1 MRKIYLS
8 EPDTRASTPFSSPEE
23 AWFWYCLCAQ
33 LGFERARGN
42 ESKIN
47 RPCESSDIIRAV
59 KNLLKTGILRDEHI
73 QILTKYG
80 GEQTPPHENFGAT
93 RRMCLLWR
101 EAMKFLG
108 IVWRKKGII
117 A

>member
-8 EPDTRASTPFSSPEE
+8 QTEPRPTTPFSSPEE

-33 LGFERARGN
+33 LGFERARN
-42 ESKIN
+42 RDARIV

-59 KNLLKTGILRDEHI
+59 RNLLKTGILTDEHVR
-73 QILTKYG
+73 ILSKYG
-80 GEQTPPHENFGAT
+80 GEQAPPHENFGAT
-93 RRMCLLWR
+93 RRICLLWR
-101 EAMKFLG
+101 EAMKFLD

-117 A
+117 G